1 MVTPKKRE
9 SLSDQVSFVL
19 HYKLVL
25 NHNFYIIL
33 SSNPGHFNP
42 WINLIIALASYKI
55 LKSSV

>member
-25 NHNFYIIL
+25 KHNFYIIL

-42 WINLIIALASYKI
+42 WINLIIALAS
-55 LKSSV
+55 